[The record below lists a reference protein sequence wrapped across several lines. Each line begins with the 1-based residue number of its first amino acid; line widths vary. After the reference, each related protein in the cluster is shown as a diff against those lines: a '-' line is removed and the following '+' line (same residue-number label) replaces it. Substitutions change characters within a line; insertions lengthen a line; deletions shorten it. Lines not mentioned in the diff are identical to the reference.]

1 MCQFIL
7 LEKSDHEFFKLEGIT
22 YSFNPLLK
30 LFNGLFR
37 SFNNFTFEC
46 IFRFILKDLNSH
58 PEVEK
63 ASLKTKKMFY
73 VVYFYW
79 RLGAAQSKC
88 CLKSAFSML
97 FVQKTEKRKKKQK
110 ICYKISQMFFL
121 KFAPE
126 THFLL
131 FLSYPHCCG

>member
-1 MCQFIL
+1 MVPIYIARKKVTMSSF
-7 LEKSDHEFFKLEGIT
+7 LESIT
-22 YSFNPLLK
+22 YSFDPLLK
-30 LFNGLFR
+30 LFNGFFR

-63 ASLKTKKMFY
+63 ASLKTKKKFY
-73 VVYFYW
+73 VVYFD
-79 RLGAAQSKC
+79 RCLGAAQSKC

-97 FVQKTEKRKKKQK
+97 FVQKSWKKEEKTKNLLQNFT
-110 ICYKISQMFFL
+110 FF
-121 KFAPE
+121 FQFEPE

-131 FLSYPHCCG
+131 YLSYPHCCG